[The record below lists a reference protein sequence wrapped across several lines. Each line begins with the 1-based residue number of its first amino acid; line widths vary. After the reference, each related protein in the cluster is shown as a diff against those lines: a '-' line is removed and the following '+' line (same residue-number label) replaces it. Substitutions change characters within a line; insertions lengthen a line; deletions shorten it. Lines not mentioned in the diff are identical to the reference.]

1 MTQSILNLRLLPMWR
16 MFAMIW
22 LTASLASS
30 GLSQTPEE
38 SLDWRFREGDRFLAR
53 VNQKT
58 VTTTTV
64 DRRSVRLLSNS
75 TIEFDWVVQEV
86 VESDQR
92 VLATIEQTIRSIRLE
107 VENPEFPGQ
116 AILLD
121 TGSPQ
126 RPRRESLNLLRQIE
140 PLIGLKFLARM
151 SDRGELLELQ
161 TPAETLEQ
169 LSQLPDSLKLG
180 ELVSQPGL
188 SKLLGEGVLLLPAE
202 PQRVGGR
209 WETVDSVENPFG
221 QFSRLRGYEY
231 AENEVRNDRRLAIIR
246 LNTRHDLTRANPQA
260 PGTLL
265 NQSETGTMTFNLTDG
280 YFAFSEIKS
289 QVESQFPY
297 VDELIRSDVQHIY
310 TVTLD
315 RID

>member
-1 MTQSILNLRLLPMWR
+1 MM
-16 MFAMIW
+16 W
-22 LTASLASS
+22 LTTSLASS
-30 GLSQTPEE
+30 GLAQTSEE
-38 SLDWRFREGDRFLAR
+38 SLNWRFREGDRFLAR

-92 VLATIEQTIRSIRLE
+92 ILATIEQTIRSIRLE

-126 RPRRESLNLLRQIE
+126 RPRRESLNLLRQVE
-140 PLIGLKFLARM
+140 PLIGLKFVARM

-161 TPAETLEQ
+161 TPAETLDQ
-169 LSQLPDSLKLG
+169 LSRLPDSLKLQ

-202 PQRVGGR
+202 PQSVGGR
-209 WETVDSVENPFG
+209 WERVDSVENPFG
-221 QFSRLRGYEY
+221 QFSRLRSYEY

-246 LNTRHDLTRANPQA
+246 LTTRHDLTQANPQA